1 MSESTMQCP
10 ICGKQFPTRLYVIDD
25 NGNPI
30 CPSCD
35 SKNQEKEQEGNQK
48 KKDTNCE
55 QA

>member
-35 SKNQEKEQEGNQK
+35 LKNQEKEQADNQK
-48 KKDTNCE
+48 KNDTSSE
-55 QA
+55 KA